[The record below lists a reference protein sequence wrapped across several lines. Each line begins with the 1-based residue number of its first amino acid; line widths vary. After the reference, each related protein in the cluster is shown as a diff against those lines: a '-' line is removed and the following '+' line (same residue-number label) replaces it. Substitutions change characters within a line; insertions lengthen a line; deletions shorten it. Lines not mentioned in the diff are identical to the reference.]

1 MLQLEAIQAEAALD
15 GSSGSGRPK
24 NALAGDNNNGGGG
37 ASRTVLTFEEAAV
50 DPSVDRWVD
59 DVSSPSNG
67 TGLIAAMLTTYTC
80 VVGEERGGPWG
91 ACESGVC
98 FVVVV
103 VFCFGGWG
111 WEVVLFYLGGKGG
124 NCESKPWKL
133 P

>member
-103 VFCFGGWG
+103 VFVLVDGGGRLFCFIGG
-111 WEVVLFYLGGKGG
+111 EVG
-124 NCESKPWKL
+124 NCESKPLKL